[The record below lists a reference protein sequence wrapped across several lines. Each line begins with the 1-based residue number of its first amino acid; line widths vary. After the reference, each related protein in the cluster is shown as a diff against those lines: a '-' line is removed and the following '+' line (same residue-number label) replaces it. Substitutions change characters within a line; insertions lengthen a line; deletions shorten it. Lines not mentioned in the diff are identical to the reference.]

1 MRLLLAKA
9 RPDWARWQ
17 SQLAPYADLM
27 LHDPW
32 RLTLHPETAERRSLW
47 LNLDEYQGVICV
59 SPTAASQLTAA
70 LDRYWPQPPLGVDW
84 LCNGPATARVLSQG
98 GLVPQFPASGHTA
111 EEVLSLPSTQ
121 AVSQRKWLVVK
132 GAGGREL
139 YPQVLQERGAEVQ
152 SIEVYERALDPA
164 VLEDMTRL
172 SGQADAVLVSSQ
184 LLGDALWGGQNS
196 NWRSWQGTWLLTS
209 PRLMAWA
216 RERGIAHCLLAPGAS
231 PEAVAQCL
239 SGQGVTARPGSPYT
253 DTH

>member
-17 SQLAPYADLM
+17 SQLAPHADLM

-32 RLTLHPETAERRSLW
+32 RLTLRPETPERRSLW

-70 LDRYWPQPPLGVDW
+70 LDHYWPQPPARVHW

-98 GLVPQFPASGHTA
+98 GLVPQFPVSGHTA
-111 EEVLSLPSTQ
+111 EEVLALPSTQ
-121 AVSQRKWLVVK
+121 AVAQRKWLVVK
-132 GAGGREL
+132 GAGGRDL
-139 YPQVLQERGAEVQ
+139 YPQVLQGRGAEVQ
-152 SIEVYERALDPA
+152 SIDVYDRALDPA
-164 VLEDMTRL
+164 ILEDMARL
-172 SGQADAVLVSSQ
+172 SGQTDAVLVSSQ
-184 LLGDALWGGQNS
+184 LLGNALWGGQS
-196 NWRSWQGTWLLTS
+196 SPWRSWQGTWLLTS

-216 RERGIAHCLLAPGAS
+216 RERGIDRRVQTPGAS
-231 PEAVAQCL
+231 PEAVVQCL
-239 SGQGVTARPGSPYT
+239 SGRGVTAWPGSPYT

>member
-9 RPDWARWQ
+9 RSDWARWQ
-17 SQLAPYADLM
+17 SLLAPHADVM
-27 LHDPW
+27 FHDPW
-32 RLTLHPETAERRSLW
+32 RLTLYPETPERRSLW

-59 SPTAASQLTAA
+59 SPTAAGQLTAA
-70 LDRYWPQPPLGVDW
+70 LDHYWPQPPLGVNW

-111 EEVLSLPSTQ
+111 EAVLDLPSTQ

-139 YPQVLQERGAEVQ
+139 YPQVLRERGAQVQ

-164 VLEDMTRL
+164 VLDDMARQ
-172 SGQADAVLVSSQ
+172 SSQADAVLVSSQ
-184 LLGDALWGGQNS
+184 LLGEALWGDQNS
-196 NWRSWQGTWLLTS
+196 NWRRWQGIWILTS

-216 RERGIAHCLLAPGAS
+216 RERGIAHCQLAPGAS
-231 PEAVAQCL
+231 PEAVAQGL